1 MNLFGSKQKSSPGV
15 TATPPSIDAAR
26 ARVETLKKAQGM
38 RGRAA
43 ALLASGSQG
52 PMAVAKREV
61 TGN

>member
-1 MNLFGSKQKSSPGV
+1 MNLFGSKQKPSAP
-15 TATPPSIDAAR
+15 ATPPSIDAAR
-26 ARVETLKKAQGM
+26 ARVETLQKAQGM